1 MMVEKSILKTVM
13 LKFRLNGFT
22 LLEMLVVML
31 IVTLI
36 SSLTLLYQMPKSDS
50 VKVFEQ
56 HYLYQ
61 QVRALALKQR
71 TTLPTTNS
79 NVSSLTFNA
88 RGAINQAQ
96 TIKFKRSIF
105 VVQLGMGRYVIR

>member
-1 MMVEKSILKTVM
+1 M
-13 LKFRLNGFT
+13 LKFRPKGFT
-22 LLEMLVVML
+22 LLEMLLVMF
-31 IVTLI
+31 IVSFISGWTLQ
-36 SSLTLLYQMPKSDS
+36 YQMPTSNP
-50 VKVFEQ
+50 VKLFEQ

-61 QVRALALKQR
+61 QVRALAIKQK

-79 NVSSLTFNA
+79 NVSLLTFNA

-96 TIKFKRSIF
+96 TIKFNKTLF